1 MLDIPIFEGSDS
13 DSGVRKITWAV
24 FAPHIRVSSC
34 QSKTGPML
42 SRRSRQTSRSS
53 LQCFLRVRPR
63 SPRLSTLLGHMYIT
77 TTVIS
82 HCHGEHSVCC
92 LQCGRGAERFSAA
105 GERLAFCGVLLE
117 FRFGGFAPRTLEFTV
132 SRVVVPTFRLSRALH
147 STLAFAS
154 TRDSAS
160 CSVAIRESEDAIVP

>member
-1 MLDIPIFEGSDS
+1 MIYPVSRVLIPIPVSKQFNGQYLRLIFEFQVDN
-13 DSGVRKITWAV
+13 
-24 FAPHIRVSSC
+24 
-34 QSKTGPML
+34 L
-42 SRRSRQTSRSS
+42 RQTNPFSAIASDFRSS

-63 SPRLSTLLGHMYIT
+63 SPRLSTLLGHIYIT

-92 LQCGRGAERFSAA
+92 LQCGRGAECFSAA

-117 FRFGGFAPRTLEFTV
+117 FCFGGFAPRTLEFTV

-154 TRDSAS
+154 TRNSAS